1 MATFVYWAA
10 VGPQRW
16 VPTFVYWAAVG
27 PQRWVPP
34 ADAEVISITKGLVSH
49 AHVAGSPSQCP
60 HCAHCPPHPLQM
72 AVPQGFLESL
82 QAVDGEW
89 AVLAGLQ
96 EALHVGQEDVA
107 GWEEPCAQPE
117 QLPAP
122 LLTVPVG
129 RGVVSTRAPHQGSTC
144 LPSPPPLSE
153 TNMDPPTRQIQIVL
167 LKVWSTTR
175 PQTTHLLITQR

>member
-1 MATFVYWAA
+1 MPILPAA
-10 VGPQRW
+10 P
-16 VPTFVYWAAVG
+16 
-27 PQRWVPP
+27 
-34 ADAEVISITKGLVSH
+34 
-49 AHVAGSPSQCP
+49 C
-60 HCAHCPPHPLQM
+60 PLQT

-89 AVLAGLQ
+89 AVLVGLQ

-122 LLTVPVG
+122 LLTVPAG
-129 RGVVSTRAPHQGSTC
+129 RGLVSSRAPHQGSTC

-167 LKVWSTTR
+167 LKVGSTNLPQATHFLVTR
-175 PQTTHLLITQR
+175 R